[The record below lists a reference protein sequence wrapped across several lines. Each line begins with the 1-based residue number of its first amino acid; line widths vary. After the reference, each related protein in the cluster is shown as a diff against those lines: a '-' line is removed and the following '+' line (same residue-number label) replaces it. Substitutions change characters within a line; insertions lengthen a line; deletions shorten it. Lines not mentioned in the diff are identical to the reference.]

1 MTITTLKIIALIL
14 MTIDH
19 IGSMLFPD
27 VMWLGYI
34 GRLSAPIFI
43 FCVTEAMKH
52 THNQK
57 KYLIKL
63 FGFSLIATSLF
74 YMAML
79 INFCITGEMHRIG
92 LNVTGLLFQGA
103 LLIYIIEAVRQKND
117 KWQLQLVLYVV
128 YQLVMKLVYTPILQH
143 DFGYEVWLKGP
154 LSSIYSG
161 GGILWIALFLVFYYS
176 KQKTAINYIIYCVL
190 FWFVRVS
197 MIFARIGVRLEF
209 YEGKYGLKII
219 SDIYQFI
226 FRGILG
232 LNTRFPISYGSD
244 CQWLMVFSVIFIMF
258 YNGQYG
264 KGIKKLFYVYY
275 PLHIIVLY
283 FLKQVFI
290 G

>member
-19 IGSMLFPD
+19 IGMMLFPD
-27 VMWLGYI
+27 IMWLRYI
-34 GRLSAPIFI
+34 GRLSAPIFV
-43 FCVTEAMKH
+43 FCVTEAMRH

-57 KYLIKL
+57 RYLIKL
-63 FGFSLIATSLF
+63 FGFSLTTTFLF
-74 YMAML
+74 YVAML
-79 INFCITGEMHRIG
+79 INFCITGEMSEIPT
-92 LNVTGLLFQGA
+92 NVTGLLFQGA

>member
-1 MTITTLKIIALIL
+1 MITT
-14 MTIDH
+14 
-19 IGSMLFPD
+19 F
-27 VMWLGYI
+27 
-34 GRLSAPIFI
+34 
-43 FCVTEAMKH
+43 
-52 THNQK
+52 
-57 KYLIKL
+57 
-63 FGFSLIATSLF
+63 LF

-79 INFCITGEMHRIG
+79 ANFCITGKMYCID

-103 LLIYIIEAVRQKND
+103 LLIYIIETVRQNND
-117 KWQLQLVLYVV
+117 KWQLQLVLYVI
-128 YQLVMKLVYTPILQH
+128 YQLVMKLLYTPILQH
-143 DFGYEVWLKGP
+143 DFGYEVWLVVP

-209 YEGKYGLKII
+209 YESKYGLKII

-226 FRGILG
+226 FKDILG
-232 LNTRFPISYGSD
+232 LNTRLPISYGSD
-244 CQWLMVFSVIFIMF
+244 CQWLMIFSVIFIMF

-275 PLHIIVLY
+275 PLHIVVLY
-283 FLKQVFI
+283 FLEQVFI

>member
-43 FCVTEAMKH
+43 FCITEAMRH
-52 THNQK
+52 THDQK

-63 FGFSLIATSLF
+63 FGFSLITTFLF
-74 YMAML
+74 YAAMMV
-79 INFCITGEMHRIG
+79 NFCMMGEMHRIG

-103 LLIYIIEAVRQKND
+103 LLIYIIEAVRQKKD
-117 KWQLQLVLYVV
+117 KWQILLVIYVI
-128 YQLVMKLVYTPILQH
+128 YQLMMKLLYTPILQH
-143 DFGYEVWLKGP
+143 DFGYEVWLVGP

-176 KQKTAINYIIYCVL
+176 KQRMAINYIIYCVL

-197 MIFARIGVRLEF
+197 MIFAKIGVRLEF
-209 YEGKYGLKII
+209 YGSKYGLKII

-244 CQWLMVFSVIFIMF
+244 YQWLMVFSVIFIML

-264 KGIKKLFYVYY
+264 KGMKKLFYVYY

-283 FLKQVFI
+283 FVEQIFI
-290 G
+290 